1 MLIIN
6 KGESKMKTQRNI
18 DDVRD
23 DYITNSNSN
32 QPYSLFLKNLAKKHN
47 EKINLIDNKIN
58 KLRRELKAYEANI
71 KKRMLKEKLQKEKF
85 INDIKIIYQEK
96 DYKKEIKKFKGKY
109 DFLDVVFDDSNVMSI
124 VWVYL
129 LDEYAK
135 GTQFEDEN
143 YCDTFEQGYQRC
155 IEIIE
160 YMQMTHGVN

>member
-1 MLIIN
+1 
-6 KGESKMKTQRNI
+6 MKTQRNI

-129 LDEYAK
+129 LDEYAE

-143 YCDTFEQGYQRC
+143 YCDTFEEGYKRC

-160 YMQMTHGVN
+160 YMQMTYGID